1 MRNLRNVHVSEV
13 HLAEELPLTATAW
26 DAATD
31 CLICAFGPSEKDAVI
46 ELKRRDPAAAAE
58 GNALSLIASWD
69 APSPLPD
76 LPFDR
81 ILSLQYFADTLTTC
95 LVLEGGDIVVVRDD
109 PQPGEEQ
116 IEIVGSV
123 DAGITAAA
131 WTPDEELLAVTTRA
145 DTLLFM
151 TRDFQGVADLNFSPA
166 DLNASQHVSVG
177 WGKKETQFQGKRAK
191 AMKDPTMPDKID
203 EGLRSPHDD
212 GRTVLSWRGDGA
224 YLAINSLQAT
234 SRRVIRVYSREGVL
248 DSVSEP
254 VDYLESAI
262 SWKPSGNLIAAVQR
276 REDNTDVVF
285 FERNGLRHGQ
295 FRLRLSK
302 EDADTWAANI
312 SLAWNIDSSVLAVIF
327 KDRVQLWT
335 MGNYHYYLKQ
345 EIPLAVG
352 HPDNR
357 AINCF
362 KWHQEKA
369 LRCAISSSGT
379 ILDLS
384 YVFDVTRGPTSP
396 PYDFGAVVVIDG
408 KLLKLTALRMA
419 AVSPPM
425 AGHEVELE
433 QNAIDVAF
441 SQSGRQFVVLTG
453 SGITLYD
460 WALNKRPTP
469 APRCSSHFPFD
480 NRQARHTRV
489 AFLGEKTVFSVG
501 QCPVL
506 GTELQTINLETKE
519 VSVHIQPTD
528 TGKISSVFPDINH
541 KSLWYHQQ
549 GQGRN
554 GSYFVASGT
563 EAGLLRDSTPHAS
576 PTQETSYAAVA
587 ETPLGEPILFT
598 LAKSGALYAD
608 ERLLAKNCTSFLIT
622 SKHLIFTTTLHLL
635 KFVHI
640 TSVDDLEIPGDVP
653 ETDERCRSIERGA
666 RLISVVPSTFI
677 VTLQMPRGNIENVY
691 PRALTLAGIRQYIND
706 KNYRA
711 AYLACRSQIVDIN
724 ILHDYNPTQFM
735 ANIPLFIDQ
744 VQKVEYID
752 EFLSRLSNE
761 DVSQTLYKDTLT
773 LSGDMPKPEAAIAAT
788 TTTTTTTSSTTDGNK
803 VNKICDGFISVLL
816 NRLDR
821 NLQNLVTAH
830 VCKSP
835 PDLEAGLAL
844 VIKLREKSVEQ
855 AEEAVEHMCF
865 LTDANRLFSHALG
878 SYDLELA
885 LMVAQ
890 QAQRD
895 PREYLPFLQKLQ
907 ELPELQRK
915 YEIDNH
921 LSRHAKALASLHALK
936 AYDDLK
942 VYTIKHSLY
951 SEALELYK
959 YQPELLRDMS
969 ELYADYLYDRS
980 NYKEAALA
988 YESLDMYE
996 PAYKAYNLAHLWREC
1011 LYCASL
1017 VPLSDTKLNELAASL
1032 ATVLVDEERDYISA
1046 AQIHAQYLNDI
1057 SQAARLLCRGSQ
1069 FGDACR
1075 LLTLHKKA
1083 DRVAEVVDPAIGEA
1097 MGSMIDLLADC
1108 KSQLNKQ
1115 IPRIHE
1121 LRALRSADPLGFYGG
1136 DSAMAGADGID
1147 IPDNVSLAPT
1157 DATTA
1162 TGKSMFT
1169 RYTGGTMSSRK
1180 TSKTRRREER
1190 KRARGKK
1197 GTVYEEEYLVNS
1209 VRRLIER
1216 VNSAIGEADSLL
1228 QALLRRRMRERAAL
1242 VQKHMDELVIMCQ
1255 ECIGDVFEVEKT
1267 LQPEDGTEPTPGA
1280 RPAGAEGVLWDSLE
1294 GRNTKG
1300 REPPTVKTF
1309 KKFSLLGA

>member
-1 MRNLRNVHVSEV
+1 MRNLRPIHVSEV

-26 DAATD
+26 DSATD
-31 CLICAFGPSEKDAVI
+31 SLICAFGPSQHDAII
-46 ELKRRDPAAAAE
+46 ELKRRDLAAE
-58 GNALSLIASWD
+58 ENSFTSIASWD

-81 ILSLQYFADTLTTC
+81 IVSLTYFSDTLTTC

-109 PQPGEEQ
+109 PQAGEDQ

-123 DAGITAAA
+123 DAGITGAA

-151 TRDFQGVADLNFSPA
+151 TRDFQGVADVTLTSE
-166 DLNASQHVSVG
+166 DLNASRHVSVG
-177 WGKKETQFQGKRAK
+177 WGKKETQFEGKGAK
-191 AMKDPTMPDKID
+191 AMKDPTIPDKVD
-203 EGLRSPHDD
+203 EGLRSPNDD
-212 GRTVLSWRGDGA
+212 GRTVLSWRGDGS

-234 SRRVIRVYSREGVL
+234 YRRVIRVYSREGVL

-254 VDYLESAI
+254 VDYIESAL
-262 SWKPSGNLIAAVQR
+262 SWKPSGNLIASIQR
-276 REDNTDVVF
+276 LQDRIDVIF

-295 FRLRLSK
+295 FQLPLTK
-302 EDADTWAANI
+302 EEAKSWAANI

-335 MGNYHYYLKQ
+335 MDNYHYYLKQ
-345 EIPLAVG
+345 EIPLTADG
-352 HPDNR
+352 SDKLP
-357 AINCF
+357 ISCF

-369 LRCAISSSGT
+369 LRCVVSSAKT
-379 ILDLS
+379 VLFS
-384 YVFDVTRGPTSP
+384 YWVFDVIRGSTTS
-396 PYDFGAVVVIDG
+396 PYDFGVVAVIDG
-408 KLLKLTALRMA
+408 KILRLTALRMA
-419 AVSPPM
+419 TVSPPM
-425 AGHEVELE
+425 AGHEVLLKE
-433 QNAIDVAF
+433 NAIDVSF
-441 SQSGRQFVVLTG
+441 SISGRRFVVLSE
-453 SGITLYD
+453 SGITLYN
-460 WALNKRPTP
+460 WSLNKRPTP
-469 APRCSSHFPFD
+469 DPQLSAFFPFD
-480 NRQARHTRV
+480 NTQVRYTRV
-489 AFLGEKTVFSVG
+489 AFLGEKKVFSIG
-501 QCPVL
+501 SHSEG
-506 GTELQTINLETKE
+506 GTDLRTIDLVTKE
-519 VSVHIQPTD
+519 VSFQSQPLN
-528 TGKISSVFPDINH
+528 KRQIVSIFPDVNH
-541 KSLWYHQQ
+541 KYLCYQWRQ
-549 GQGRN
+549 GKDQGF
-554 GSYFVASGT
+554 GST
-563 EAGLLRDSTPHAS
+563 ETGIIQDGVSHFTPLQEITHA
-576 PTQETSYAAVA
+576 ALA
-587 ETPLGEPILFT
+587 ETPSGDSIPFMLS
-598 LAKSGALYAD
+598 KSGSLFAG
-608 ERLLAKNCTSFLIT
+608 ERLLAKNCTSFLLT
-622 SKHLIFTTTLHLL
+622 SKHLVYTTTLHLL

-640 TSVDDLEIPGDVP
+640 TNVNDLEIPDDTP
-653 ETDERCRSIERGA
+653 ETDERCRSVERGA
-666 RLISVVPSTFI
+666 RLISIVPSSFI
-677 VTLQMPRGNIENVY
+677 VTLQMPRGNLENVY
-691 PRALTLAGIRQYIND
+691 PRALTLAGIRGYIDN
-706 KNYRA
+706 KNYLA
-711 AYLACRSQIVDIN
+711 AYLACRSQIVDMN
-724 ILHDYNPTQFM
+724 ILHDHHPEQFM
-735 ANIPLFIDQ
+735 SNIALFIDQ
-744 VQKVEYID
+744 VQKIEYID

-761 DVSQTLYKDTLT
+761 DVTQTLYKDTLRSAGGQSVT
-773 LSGDMPKPEAAIAAT
+773 NTIAT
-788 TTTTTTTSSTTDGNK
+788 TNNK

-816 NRLDR
+816 NRIDS

-865 LTDANRLFSHALG
+865 LTDAHRLYNYALG
-878 SYDLELA
+878 SYDLELT

-907 ELPELQRK
+907 EMPEMQRK
-915 YEIDNH
+915 YEIDNY
-921 LSRHAKALASLHALK
+921 LNRHARALQSLHALH

-942 VYTIKHSLY
+942 RYAIKHSLY
-951 SEALELYK
+951 NEALELYK
-959 YQPELLRDMS
+959 YQPELLREMS
-969 ELYADYLYDRS
+969 EIYADYLYETS

-988 YESLDMYE
+988 YESLDMFE
-996 PAYKAYNLAHLWREC
+996 PAYKAYNLAHLWQEC

-1017 VPLSDTKLNELAASL
+1017 VPLSDGKLRELAASL
-1032 ATVLVDEERDYISA
+1032 ATVLVDEEHDYVSA
-1046 AQIHAQYLNDI
+1046 ALIHAQYLNDI
-1057 SQAARLLCRGSQ
+1057 PQAARLLCRGSQ

-1075 LLTLHKKA
+1075 LLTLHKMA
-1083 DRVAEVVDPAIGEA
+1083 GLVPEVVDPAIGEA

-1121 LRALRSADPLGFYGG
+1121 LRALRKADPLGFYGG

-1216 VNSAIGEADSLL
+1216 VNRAIGEVDPLL
-1228 QALLRRRMRERAAL
+1228 QALLRRKMRERAVL
-1242 VQKHMDELVIMCQ
+1242 VQKHMDELVTMCRD
-1255 ECIGDVFEVEKT
+1255 CIDDVFEVEKT
-1267 LQPEDGTEPTPGA
+1267 PESENETETLGV
-1280 RPAGAEGVLWDSLE
+1280 RPAGAEGVLWDTLE
-1294 GRNTKG
+1294 GRNMKG
-1300 REPPTVKTF
+1300 REPPTVKPF
-1309 KKFSLLGA
+1309 KRLSLLGA